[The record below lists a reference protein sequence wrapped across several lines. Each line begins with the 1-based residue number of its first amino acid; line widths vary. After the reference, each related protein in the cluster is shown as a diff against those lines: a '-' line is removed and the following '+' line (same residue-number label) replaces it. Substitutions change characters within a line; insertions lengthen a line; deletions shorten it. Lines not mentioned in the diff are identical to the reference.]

1 MVVRRPEIIHGVRN
15 LIQNA
20 VDFAAETIWIDVR
33 ERESTLR
40 ISVGD
45 DGPGFK
51 PEVLDMLGDPYV
63 TTRGRNRARGEGE
76 YQGMGLGLFIAKT
89 LLERTGARVVFTN
102 GSRSSREPDA
112 PLGAI
117 VAAIWPRDAIVA
129 KRGVTREA
137 LGANPRFSTVDV

>member
-63 TTRGRNRARGEGE
+63 TTRGRNRTRGEGE
-76 YQGMGLGLFIAKT
+76 YQGMGLGCSSPRPCSNAPARAGVHQRQPQQP
-89 LLERTGARVVFTN
+89 RTRRAAGRH
-102 GSRSSREPDA
+102 RRRDLA
-112 PLGAI
+112 P
-117 VAAIWPRDAIVA
+117 
-129 KRGVTREA
+129 
-137 LGANPRFSTVDV
+137 